1 MVQTINKQQFTDLI
15 KNFKFKELFNEL
27 GWEHFNTEQI
37 IAVEDQKFKL
47 TAVSE
52 KRGFVVFVCSPDS
65 EDKIPPYNIRKQI
78 DTKITR
84 IYFEHLIIYTDKN
97 NSHQIWQ
104 LVIREPDKPVVVRET
119 PYFSSQQPE
128 LLFQRLRGILFNL
141 EDEDKITLADVRSS
155 VREQFNTNA
164 EKVTKK
170 FYTEFKTQHTAFLK
184 FIDGIESVVDK
195 EWYASLMLNRL
206 MFIYFIQKKGFLDN
220 NINYLSDKLR
230 ETKKKKG
237 DNKFYSFYRNFLLVL
252 FHKGLGSPERD
263 EKLLKEIGKVPYL
276 NGGLFDVHK
285 IEKDYKKIEI
295 EDKAFERIFNFFDE
309 YNWHLDTR
317 ITATGRDINPD
328 VIGYIFEK
336 YINDRA
342 AMGAY
347 YTKEDITEYIS
358 KNTIIPFLFDEVKK
372 GCAEAFKD
380 DSSLWKMLRENPDRY
395 IYDAVKHGI
404 FETVIASPDEIGTKQ
419 SSSVISNEV
428 RNLKIR
434 ELPEEISIGL
444 DTSKPNLLERRKNWN
459 KPAPEEFALPTEIWR
474 EVVERRNRY
483 FEVKSKIESGE
494 IKEIND
500 FITYNLNIRQ
510 FAQDAVEQ
518 YEGSDFI
525 NAFYKAIKK
534 ITILDPTCG
543 SGAFLFAA
551 LNILEPLYAACLQ
564 RMRGFVEDD
573 DKSKG
578 KKFSQFRNVLE
589 EIENHPNEKYYIYK
603 AIILNNLYGVD
614 IMNEAVEIAKL
625 RLFLKLV
632 AEVEDFDHLEPLP
645 DIDFNIRTGN
655 TLIGFATKEELDKG
669 LTWSLNIGADT
680 KKVYDELEIVAKAF
694 KRYKEIQLEDE
705 TDHKEF
711 KKAKNELN
719 ERLKNLNDTLN
730 DYLGNDYGKTRKKKQ
745 EFEKWLD
752 THKPFH
758 WFAEFYEIMEMGGFD
773 VIIGNPPYIEN
784 SKVFKTYK
792 PKDFI
797 TSDSGNIYTQVIE
810 RTNYLS
816 KNNSLL
822 GYILPISAVCTD
834 RTESFQKFIQKQF
847 TRWIATFDIFPS
859 RLFEGAAQRLTVI
872 ILLKDYKTKNL
883 YVTKYSRWYESERDN
898 LINKLIF
905 IENNKFF
912 NIGWLARVNSN
923 LGISILSR
931 LPKTKLVSFL
941 YNPAETIIYVHRI
954 INNFIK
960 AVHFEPY
967 FKKGNGEITHSDDFK
982 ILSVSKN
989 NRDIIISILNS
1000 NLFYFYWRI
1009 HGDGF
1014 HCGFKDIEKF
1024 PIDINQINQVH
1035 AEELNKLSSQLVKEL
1050 KKNSEI
1056 RTRNQVKTGLVE
1068 LQTFFVGMSKQTID
1082 NIDKVLAEHYG
1093 FTEEELDFIIN
1104 YDIKYRMGKELE
1116 EED

>member
-1 MVQTINKQQFTDLI
+1 MTLDKSRFTDLI

-78 DTKITR
+78 DSKITKLH
-84 IYFEHLIIYTDKN
+84 FEHLIIYTDKS

-119 PYFSSQQPE
+119 PYFSTQQPE

-141 EDEDKITLADVRSS
+141 EDEEKITLADVRST

-170 FYTEFKTQHTAFLK
+170 FYQEFKNQHTAFLK

-220 NINYLSDKLR
+220 NINYLNDKLK

-237 DNKFYSFYRNFLLVL
+237 ENKFYSFYRNFLLVL

-295 EDKAFERIFNFFDE
+295 EDKAFEKIFNFFDE

-404 FETVIASPDEIGTKQ
+404 YESVIASPDEIGTKQ
-419 SSSVISNEV
+419 SQLTV
-428 RNLKIR
+428 R
-434 ELPEEISIGL
+434 ELPKEISIGL
-444 DTSKPNLLERRKNWN
+444 DTTKPNLLERRKNWN

-525 NAFYKAIKK
+525 NALYKAIRK

-551 LNILEPLYAACLQ
+551 LNILEPLYGACLQ

-603 AIILNNLYGVD
+603 SIILNNLYGVD

-632 AEVEDFDHLEPLP
+632 AEVEDFNHLEPLP

-669 LTWSLNIGADT
+669 LTWSLNIGTDT
-680 KKVYDELEIVAKAF
+680 KKVYDELDIVAKAF
-694 KRYKEIQLEDE
+694 KSYKVIQLEDE
-705 TDHKEF
+705 TDHRDF
-711 KKAKNELN
+711 KKAKDDLN
-719 ERLKNLNDTLN
+719 ARLKNLNDTLN
-730 DYLGNDYGKTRKKKQ
+730 DYLGNEYGKTRKKKQ
-745 EFEKWLD
+745 EFEKWLNNY
-752 THKPFH
+752 KPFH
-758 WFAEFYEIMEMGGFD
+758 WFAEFYEIVNDRNGFD
-773 VIIGNPPYIEN
+773 VIIGNPPYVEY
-784 SKVFKTYK
+784 SKVK
-792 PKDFI
+792 KDYLI
-797 TSDSGNIYTQVIE
+797 KSYYTLSCSNLYPFVIE
-810 RTNYLS
+810 RILNLIHKNTNWS
-816 KNNSLL
+816 M
-822 GYILPISAVCTD
+822 ILPLSAFCTQ
-834 RTESFQKFIQKQF
+834 RMKPLVSMLKERNSNKWFSHFGW
-847 TRWIATFDIFPS
+847 RPAT
-859 RLFEGAAQRLTVI
+859 LFEGVNIPLSIIVCSKIETTKKFFTSEYFKWYQENRSNLFSIINYMNSTDLLYQDFVI
-872 ILLKDYKTKNL
+872 PKVGYKMDKIISKMLIKKIKIVNSISTSSTPNVLYYRNTGGLYWRIITNFKPYFSLNGLETNSSTLSTIFFPNKDYL
-883 YVTKYSRWYESERDN
+883 D
-898 LINKLIF
+898 
-905 IENNKFF
+905 
-912 NIGWLARVNSN
+912 
-923 LGISILSR
+923 IS
-931 LPKTKLVSFL
+931 T
-941 YNPAETIIYVHRI
+941 
-954 INNFIK
+954 
-960 AVHFEPY
+960 
-967 FKKGNGEITHSDDFK
+967 
-982 ILSVSKN
+982 SV
-989 NRDIIISILNS
+989 LNS
-1000 NLFYFYWRI
+1000 NLFWLFYVAYSS
-1009 HGDGF
+1009 F
-1014 HCGFKDIEKF
+1014 HHLNSYDITDF
-1024 PIDINQINQVH
+1024 PFDPK
-1035 AEELNKLSSQLVKEL
+1035 KLSSEMKENL
-1050 KKNSEI
+1050 LSICTILMKDLNKNSEI
-1056 RTRNQVKTGLVE
+1056 MKRVHKGGNDSDV
-1068 LQTFFVGMSKQTID
+1068 QTFFPSKSKVIVDKID
-1082 NIDKVLAEHYG
+1082 QILSHYYN
-1093 FTEEELDFIIN
+1093 FSADETDFIIN
-1104 YDIKYRMGKELE
+1104 YDYKFRINLNSLE
-1116 EED
+1116 EE